1 MRRLLFSLL
10 LAALLGAVPA
20 SAAGIADK
28 PGHAAIASAHEL
40 ATEAGFEVLAEGGN
54 AFDAAVAVAAALSVV
69 EPQSS
74 GIGGGGLFLLQRA
87 ADGHEVMIDAR
98 EAAPAAVDAKQYLD
112 ANGNLDRDK
121 SINGPL
127 SAGIPGEAAGL
138 AWIAKHYGKL
148 PLAKSLAPAIR
159 IAREGFVPDPRYL
172 GGLKR
177 RVEVIRRYPASAAL
191 YLVDGEVPDV
201 GASARNP
208 DLAATL
214 ERLAAQGRDG
224 FYRGEFAKRLVDG
237 VREAGGNWSLADLA
251 GYEAKEREPIAF
263 DYRGW
268 RIVTAPPPSSGGI
281 VLAEMLNILSG
292 YDLSKRDRV
301 HRTHLVIEAMRRGYR
316 DRAAYLGD
324 PDYIDMPI
332 KELTSPLYAAGLR
345 ASIHPEKATPSDML
359 PGYMAPNESMHT
371 THFSIID
378 ADGNLASGTQTV
390 NLSFGSGLVIA
401 GTGFVLNNEMDDFA
415 LKPGTPNAF
424 GLVGNDAN
432 APKPGHRPL
441 SSMSPSFVI
450 GKDRIGVLGTPGGSR
465 IITMVLEGI
474 LAFVDGELPADIV
487 AKPRFHHQYL
497 PDVVSAEPGAFS
509 KEEIRALQAM
519 GHIVNES
526 ERRWGFLNMVSWDR
540 KTNTLHAASDP
551 RGDSGSGVVK

>member
-1 MRRLLFSLL
+1 MVRVAIAL
-10 LAALLGAVPA
+10 LAIAFA
-20 SAAGIADK
+20 SASGAADR
-28 PGHAAIASAHEL
+28 PGKAAIASAHEL
-40 ATEAGFEVLAEGGN
+40 ATNAGFEVLAEGGN

-74 GIGGGGLFLLQRA
+74 GIGGGGLFLLRRA
-87 ADGHEVMIDAR
+87 SDGREIMVDAR
-98 EAAPAAVDAKQYLD
+98 ETAPAAVDARLYLD
-112 ANGNLDRDK
+112 ADGNLDRGK

-127 SAGIPGEAAGL
+127 SAGIPGEVAGL

-177 RVEVIRRYPASAAL
+177 RIDVIKRYPASAAL
-191 YLVDGEVPDV
+191 YLADGEVPAT
-201 GASARNP
+201 GSTARNP
-208 DLAATL
+208 DLASTL
-214 ERLAAQGRDG
+214 ERIANEGHDG
-224 FYRGEFAKRLVDG
+224 FYAGEFAKRLVDG
-237 VREAGGNWSLADLA
+237 VREAGGNWALGDLA
-251 GYEAKEREPIAF
+251 AYEAKEREPIAF

-268 RIVTAPPPSSGGI
+268 HIVTAPPPSSGGI

-292 YDLSKRDRV
+292 YDLAKRDRV
-301 HRTHLVIEAMRRGYR
+301 HRTHLIIEAMRRGYR

-324 PDYIDMPI
+324 PDYIDMPVR
-332 KELTSPLYAAGLR
+332 ELTSPLYAAGLR
-345 ASIHPEKATPSDML
+345 ASIHPEKATPSAML

-378 ADGNLASGTQTV
+378 AQGNLAAGTQTV
-390 NLSFGSGLVIA
+390 NLSFGSGLVIS

-432 APKPGHRPL
+432 APKAGRRPL

-450 GKDRIGVLGTPGGSR
+450 GKDRVGVLGTPGGSR

-474 LAFVDGELPADIV
+474 LAFVDGELPAEIV
-487 AKPRFHHQYL
+487 SKPRFHHQYL

-509 KEEIRALQAM
+509 KDEVRALQMM
-519 GHIVNES
+519 GHVVNES

-551 RGDSGSGVVK
+551 RGDSGKGEVR

>member
-1 MRRLLFSLL
+1 L
-10 LAALLGAVPA
+10 
-20 SAAGIADK
+20 
-28 PGHAAIASAHEL
+28 
-40 ATEAGFEVLAEGGN
+40 
-54 AFDAAVAVAAALSVV
+54 
-69 EPQSS
+69 
-74 GIGGGGLFLLQRA
+74 
-87 ADGHEVMIDAR
+87 
-98 EAAPAAVDAKQYLD
+98 YLD
-112 ANGNLDRDK
+112 D
-121 SINGPL
+121 
-127 SAGIPGEAAGL
+127 
-138 AWIAKHYGKL
+138 GK
-148 PLAKSLAPAIR
+148 
-159 IAREGFVPDPRYL
+159 VPDL
-172 GGLKR
+172 
-177 RVEVIRRYPASAAL
+177 
-191 YLVDGEVPDV
+191 

-316 DRAAYLGD
+316 DRAAYIGD
-324 PDYIDMPI
+324 TDYIDMPI

-474 LAFVDGELPADIV
+474 LAFVDGELPAGIV

-509 KEEIRALQAM
+509 KEEVRALQAM